1 MLQAS
6 GASVERAVAASTSV
20 FGTSK
25 SETMRQASGG
35 SAESAAA
42 ASDYS
47 PPCFLAW
54 DDVRW
59 RRPPVILRGGMSRRR
74 LSDQLGLQETDGLQ
88 QAKQDQLLSQDLL
101 PKHMGPAI

>member
-1 MLQAS
+1 MVLEVPAPKQRALLEAMLQAS

-35 SAESAAA
+35 LAESAAA

-47 PPCFLAW
+47 PPCFLA
-54 DDVRW
+54 
-59 RRPPVILRGGMSRRR
+59 
-74 LSDQLGLQETDGLQ
+74 
-88 QAKQDQLLSQDLL
+88 
-101 PKHMGPAI
+101 